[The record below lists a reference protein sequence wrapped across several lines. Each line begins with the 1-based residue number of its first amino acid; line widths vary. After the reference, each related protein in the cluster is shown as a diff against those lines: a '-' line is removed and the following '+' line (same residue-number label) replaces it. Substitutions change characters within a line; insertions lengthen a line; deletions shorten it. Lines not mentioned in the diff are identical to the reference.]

1 MKDANEYIESGQLE
15 LFVYGVLPENE
26 MQEIAAAVKKYPAVE
41 EEVERIEKIALQ
53 LARAVSPGSK
63 PENFVQ
69 IYQGLRDQDQV
80 VSISGKQNRSAILA
94 WSAVAVL
101 VIGVFWMFQLKTD
114 LNTQLEQAEI
124 DKQQIENRLQESQ
137 SDLQNQAEILAFI
150 RNNNIDVIDLPANEA
165 VIQNAYAKVFYDEE
179 TQVAYLDLQGLPE
192 PPEGMV
198 YQAWSLLMEP
208 LTPSSIGVI
217 DGFSNSESK
226 LFEIKNI
233 PVSEAFGITLEPAGG
248 SEAPTLS
255 NLYVL
260 GTV

>member
-124 DKQQIENRLQESQ
+124 DKQQIENRLQETQ

-150 RNNNIDVIDLPANEA
+150 RNNNIDVINLPANEA

>member
-15 LFVYGVLPENE
+15 LFVYGVLPESE
-26 MQEIAAAVKKYPAVE
+26 MQEVAEAVEKYPAVS
-41 EEVERIEKIALQ
+41 EEVERIEKIAMQ

-69 IYQGLRDQDQV
+69 IYQGLRDQEGV
-80 VSISGKQNRSAILA
+80 VSISGKQNWSSIVA
-94 WSAVAVL
+94 WAAVAVL
-101 VIGVFWMFQLKTD
+101 VVGMFWMFQQKTN
-114 LNTQLEQAEI
+114 LGTELEQAEI
-124 DKQQIENRLQESQ
+124 EKQQIENRLRETQT
-137 SDLQNQAEILAFI
+137 DLDGQAQILAFI
-150 RNNNIDVIDLPANEA
+150 RNNDIEVIDLPPNEA
-165 VIQNAYAKVFYDEE
+165 VTQSAYAKVFYDKNA
-179 TQVAYLDLQGLPE
+179 QVAYLDLQGLPE

-217 DGFSNSESK
+217 DGFTSSESK
-226 LFEIKNI
+226 LFEINNI
-233 PVSEAFGITLEPAGG
+233 PTSEAFGITLEPEGG
-248 SEAPTLS
+248 SETPTLS

>member
-124 DKQQIENRLQESQ
+124 DKQQIENRLQETQ